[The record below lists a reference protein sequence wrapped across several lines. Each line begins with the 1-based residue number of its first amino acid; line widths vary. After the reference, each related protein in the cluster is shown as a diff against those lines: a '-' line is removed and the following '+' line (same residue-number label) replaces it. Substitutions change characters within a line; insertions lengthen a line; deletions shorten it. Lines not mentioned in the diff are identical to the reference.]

1 MIPTLSYKFY
11 YSKQYLEWKKCIE
24 KAKKEG
30 YNKKK
35 CDHIYSKFLL
45 VNSNSDNIFNHI
57 EKGVEFQFDRA
68 LWNDELPKKK
78 L

>member
-11 YSKQYLEWKKCIE
+11 YSNKYLEWLKCVK
-24 KAKKEG
+24 KAKKAG
-30 YNKKK
+30 YNEKK

-45 VNSNSDNIFNHI
+45 VNGNSDNIFNHI
-57 EKGVEFQFDRA
+57 EKGFEFPSDPSQYG
-68 LWNDELPKKK
+68 ELPKKN

>member
-11 YSKQYLEWKKCIE
+11 YSKQYLEWKKCVE
-24 KAKKEG
+24 KAKKAG
-30 YNKKK
+30 YNEKK

-45 VNSNSDNIFNHI
+45 VNGNSANNIIKF
-57 EKGVEFQFDRA
+57 EKGVKFPYDPSQYG
-68 LWNDELPKKK
+68 ELPKNK